1 MKIDE
6 TLLNRSIYNRFIYPK
21 CSKKYPDIW
30 QCNSVWMLSL
40 TWQRIERNHICMF
53 SVLERI
59 LPLEHVFNG
68 YFWNLNFVRRPR
80 TKFKALHFGYL
91 CCFWINFPQI
101 NAESNQ
107 NSIQRSNSDSCFGLK
122 SQSNFYSKAPSLP
135 LLIIPFNG
143 SDYSGQNCVSGHT
156 AYMYGRM
163 SW

>member
-1 MKIDE
+1 
-6 TLLNRSIYNRFIYPK
+6 
-21 CSKKYPDIW
+21 
-30 QCNSVWMLSL
+30 MLSL
-40 TWQRIERNHICMF
+40 TWQRIERNHTCMF
-53 SVLERI
+53 CVLKRI

-135 LLIIPFNG
+135 LLIIPFNIISAKYFELNFETG
-143 SDYSGQNCVSGHT
+143 FERLPILKLSFCFNMNTNCLLTYKFAS
-156 AYMYGRM
+156 
-163 SW
+163 